1 MFTLLDGIN
10 SYTDVIFD
18 SVAETVT
25 CLLLSKPLDSM
36 KECNVI
42 LSYGANCNMALST
55 FNTMS
60 SGSGNT
66 FIETPPLRFI
76 EGIDRYCIKIIARSQ
91 NLNFNI
97 ISEDIINLQRPIF
110 LNSKAH

>member
-1 MFTLLDGIN
+1 MTCLDGVN
-10 SYTDVIFD
+10 SFTDVIFD
-18 SVAETVT
+18 PAAETIT
-25 CLLLSKPLDSM
+25 CVFLNEPLDSM

-42 LSYGANCNMALST
+42 LSYGTNCNTVLRT
-55 FNTMS
+55 YDT

-76 EGIDRYCIKIIARSQ
+76 EGIDQYCIKIIARSQ

-97 ISEDIINLQRPIF
+97 ITVGIINLQRS
-110 LNSKAH
+110 NSKAH